1 MGVHNEYQT
10 NCTFFLSYL
19 FQERKNEMA
28 MFIMLGVREFP
39 RSTLVY
45 LFLFDYWD
53 TFLPFFSCCVTQDK
67 EYTLKQLLDLVSI

>member
-1 MGVHNEYQT
+1 
-10 NCTFFLSYL
+10 
-19 FQERKNEMA
+19 MA

-67 EYTLKQLLDLVSI
+67 EYTLKQLLDLVRIFFIFLLVCNVSLVGVFLASII